1 MSEKPFAKLFTP
13 CPKCGQDPTPTND
26 EGRCGKC
33 GAWQVIAL
41 EEVSA
46 VRLGRN
52 CIVCGEGF
60 DLMGVGDNRTIC
72 PDCCATIK
80 SIKNNRKISWIPNS
94 RGGEPNFYDSVNE
107 EYKQLYMQQPICD
120 VEPEQRTRQNDI
132 CDLCHRQ
139 TRSIRPLRAA
149 RIPTRENHGLEWA
162 CESCYEKE
170 QERVKKIVEEMPNE
184 T

>member
-1 MSEKPFAKLFTP
+1 MIEAEYKGYKYTIEPDGSFTYRDRIGMPYRFQTVHELHEFVERDLCPIRHTIVYTEKTEKAIEPYLKKQKWL
-13 CPKCGQDPTPTND
+13 
-26 EGRCGKC
+26 
-33 GAWQVIAL
+33 L
-41 EEVSA
+41 E
-46 VRLGRN
+46 
-52 CIVCGEGF
+52 
-60 DLMGVGDNRTIC
+60 LME
-72 PDCCATIK
+72 
-80 SIKNNRKISWIPNS
+80 SRKGNWVPNS
-94 RGGEPNFYDSVNE
+94 KGGEPNFYDSVNE

>member
-1 MSEKPFAKLFTP
+1 MTPNELVTLNDLEHMKESILKAMENMLHPQEEYLSFDEAVVYLKTTKTEKAIEPYLKKQKWL
-13 CPKCGQDPTPTND
+13 
-26 EGRCGKC
+26 
-33 GAWQVIAL
+33 L
-41 EEVSA
+41 E
-46 VRLGRN
+46 
-52 CIVCGEGF
+52 
-60 DLMGVGDNRTIC
+60 LME
-72 PDCCATIK
+72 
-80 SIKNNRKISWIPNS
+80 SRKGNWVPNS
-94 RGGEPNFYDSVNE
+94 KGGEPNFYDSVNE